1 MLKKFSTSARNS
13 IFGLK
18 AAFKTD
24 YSFRIEC
31 LVIIFFAIALMFLNI
46 SCGRKLA
53 LIASLLLV
61 ICVELI
67 NTAIEKLADR
77 LVPEYDIQI
86 KFVKDVASAA
96 VLVAIT
102 IAVFVFAFCILA

>member
-1 MLKKFSTSARNS
+1 MLKKLRTSAKNS
-13 IFGLK
+13 IFGLR
-18 AAFKTD
+18 AAFKAD
-24 YSFRIEC
+24 YSFKLEC
-31 LVIIFFAIALMFLNI
+31 LVIIFFAVTLLFLNI
-46 SCGRKLA
+46 SYGRKLA
-53 LIASLLLV
+53 MIASLLLV

-102 IAVFVFAFCILA
+102 IAILVFAFCIFA